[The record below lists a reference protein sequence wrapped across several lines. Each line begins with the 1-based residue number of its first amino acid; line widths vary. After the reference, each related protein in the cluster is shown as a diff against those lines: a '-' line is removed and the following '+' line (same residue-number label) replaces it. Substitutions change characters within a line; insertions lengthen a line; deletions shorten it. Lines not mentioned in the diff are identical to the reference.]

1 MWPCRALLMSR
12 SRTLFTH
19 LHSVRR
25 RVSPLGVAAR
35 RGHASDVS
43 DDGDR
48 RPGGADAN
56 GDHTTPPETNRHLYL
71 LLDDAKNGFGV
82 HKIDMDD
89 HDAAPWT
96 PAPPD
101 AERRL
106 PEPPLLRIE
115 YPTLGDDPSFAVLG
129 SNIIGMGYAATPAS
143 FDFTRSD
150 GVTLAFDTKT
160 AALSVMRDLPKD
172 MHPASLA
179 VAVANRLY
187 VMDTDSAIL
196 NRKLR
201 YDRDQFCDGCL
212 HCLKLREDADRPGS
226 SRWYDWWTQSDF
238 CRESQSRWVWSDGHN
253 LLPVSPYGIRAHA
266 VHPGGRAFFVSVR
279 CWYYHDQLG
288 RGTFSYDTDR
298 DVWTRHGDWELPFG
312 GQAHYDAGL
321 GAWVGLH
328 HPDGY
333 LCSCDVPSLDELDA
347 PAPPPDWKLGSEKLF
362 LNDPERHVD
371 AKLVYM
377 GSGGR
382 FCLVEILTRQGVG
395 REECIGDGDKCVLR
409 LTTFCVKYGDHGEL
423 TTTARRP
430 ARLYKLSRYQDR
442 FDVQAFW
449 M

>member
-1 MWPCRALLMSR
+1 MWSCRALLLSR
-12 SRTLFTH
+12 PRNLLTH

-25 RVSPLGVAAR
+25 RVSPLGFAAR
-35 RGHASDVS
+35 RGHASDAS

-48 RPGGADAN
+48 RPGGDDAN
-56 GDHTTPPETNRHLYL
+56 GDHTTLPETNRHLYL

-89 HDAAPWT
+89 HDAASWT
-96 PAPPD
+96 STTTPD

-115 YPTLGDDPSFAVLG
+115 YPTLGNYPSFAVLG
-129 SNIIGMGYAATPAS
+129 SNIIGMGSATTPSS
-143 FDFTRSD
+143 FDDTRTD

-187 VMDTDSAIL
+187 MMDSDSARQ
-196 NRKLR
+196 NRKMR
-201 YDRDQFCDGCL
+201 YDRDRFCDGGL
-212 HCLKLREDADRPGS
+212 HCLKLREDTDRPGS
-226 SRWYDWWTQSDF
+226 SRWYWWTQSDF
-238 CRESQSRWVWSDGHN
+238 CRESQPRWVWSDGHN

-266 VHPGGRAFFVSVR
+266 VHPGRRAFFVS
-279 CWYYHDQLG
+279 
-288 RGTFSYDTDR
+288 
-298 DVWTRHGDWELPFG
+298 
-312 GQAHYDAGL
+312 AHYDAGL

-328 HPDGY
+328 HVDTNKAYEYGVTHEYVPDGY

-347 PAPPPDWKLGSEKLF
+347 PGPPPEWKLGTEKLF
-362 LNDPERHVD
+362 LHDPQRHVD

-395 REECIGDGDKCVLR
+395 REEYIGDGDKCVLR

-430 ARLYKLSRYQDR
+430 ARLYKLSRYEDT